1 MPIVTLIPSLD
12 SGMGSGSPTASRNDA
27 TNLRLGELASTT
39 GRNRVTL
46 LFDLSPVPA
55 NATILAAVLRLWD
68 YNKDASQGDTIIAY
82 RLKRNWTGDVNW
94 NTYDGTHSWQTAGAM
109 GANDIEQVV
118 CGSGPITNEILND
131 YRDITMDAASLQE
144 MVSGSWVNRGW
155 LLKTQNENN
164 DLHYF
169 YSKEGASGAYPPLLV
184 VEYFSV
190 SRQFQAVILD

>member
-1 MPIVTLIPSLD
+1 
-12 SGMGSGSPTASRNDA
+12 
-27 TNLRLGELASTT
+27 
-39 GRNRVTL
+39 
-46 LFDLSPVPA
+46 
-55 NATILAAVLRLWD
+55 
-68 YNKDASQGDTIIAY
+68 
-82 RLKRNWTGDVNW
+82 
-94 NTYDGTHSWQTAGAM
+94 
-109 GANDIEQVV
+109 
-118 CGSGPITNEILND
+118 
-131 YRDITMDAASLQE
+131 MDAASLQE